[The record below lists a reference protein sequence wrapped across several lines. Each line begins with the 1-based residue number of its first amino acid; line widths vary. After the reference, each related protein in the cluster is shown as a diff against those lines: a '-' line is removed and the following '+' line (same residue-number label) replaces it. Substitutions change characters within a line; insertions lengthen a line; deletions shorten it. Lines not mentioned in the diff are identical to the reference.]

1 MKVWRS
7 RYYWTRCLCQ
17 KEKKVTLVSMSTLER
32 KKQRKKAVYL
42 LTRYVLQ
49 GSRWRVTD
57 LTYRVTKYPTTTRLK
72 KSEVGAQTKN
82 RNMLHSL
89 NLADR
94 QDHEAGF
101 WYVGGSH

>member
-7 RYYWTRCLCQ
+7 RYYWTRCLCP
-17 KEKKVTLVSMSTLER
+17 KEKKVSQTIPILENNSR
-32 KKQRKKAVYL
+32 EKTAVYF

-72 KSEVGAQTKN
+72 KSEVGGQTKN

>member
-1 MKVWRS
+1 MLQTMS
-7 RYYWTRCLCQ
+7 IL
-17 KEKKVTLVSMSTLER
+17 EKTT
-32 KKQRKKAVYL
+32 KKKTAEYF

-82 RNMLHSL
+82 RYLLHIL

>member
-1 MKVWRS
+1 MHLRKK
-7 RYYWTRCLCQ
+7 TA
-17 KEKKVTLVSMSTLER
+17 EKKTAENKTAL
-32 KKQRKKAVYL
+32 YF

-72 KSEVGAQTKN
+72 KSEVGGQTKN

>member
-1 MKVWRS
+1 MVFEILLD
-7 RYYWTRCLCQ
+7 TVPMPEG
-17 KEKKVTLVSMSTLER
+17 EKGKSNNTHLR
-32 KKQRKKAVYL
+32 KQQQRKTAVYL

-72 KSEVGAQTKN
+72 KSEVGGQTKN

>member
-1 MKVWRS
+1 MLQTIS
-7 RYYWTRCLCQ
+7 IL
-17 KEKKVTLVSMSTLER
+17 EKKQQR
-32 KKQRKKAVYL
+32 KKQQRKKTAVYF

-72 KSEVGAQTKN
+72 KSEVGGQTKN
-82 RNMLHSL
+82 GYLLKVL

-101 WYVGGSH
+101 WYVGSSH